1 MTVEEVNKTIIEN
14 CKSTLVQVENIFLT
28 STMRVIEDVNKKI
41 ADEKDEF
48 KKLAFESYRDGMK
61 DAVGGLKGI
70 VEKYLKL
77 LDTSEAAT
85 NEWLSTL

>member
-41 ADEKDEF
+41 ADEKDEI

-70 VEKYLKL
+70 VETYLKL
-77 LDTSEAAT
+77 LNTSEAST
-85 NEWLSTL
+85 DEWLSTS